1 MANVDGLSHG
11 LQELR
16 DSIAQTA
23 QAAPQIAR
31 QEVRREG
38 RAYFRGAVV
47 ASVITSLLVGIPLVM
62 LAGQVSAYQ
71 SAGEARAA
79 QIQASAMD
87 IRRLAQGAHDLGV
100 QANAE
105 LARRGLAM
113 VPIPAPGTAPD
124 SQVLAAAS
132 TAQIAAK
139 IATESIVVPTPAQIR
154 AEIAA
159 QLAKLPP
166 PPVGPASQQLIDA
179 VQAYVTANADKLR
192 GPQGEKGEAG
202 KSPPCLAEPE
212 QCQGAR
218 GEPPMGWTVEEADGF
233 TTTCQRV
240 AQFSVTAPRYH
251 CSHAASSSA
260 PSPTTSPASSPT
272 TPSPTTEPPPTTTP
286 AQPPGGGLLPV
297 SGR

>member
-47 ASVITSLLVGIPLVM
+47 ASVITSLLVGIPLIM

-87 IRRLAQGAHDLGV
+87 IRRLAEGAHDLGV

-154 AEIAA
+154 VEIAA

-166 PPVGPASQQLIDA
+166 PPVGPASQQLTDA
-179 VQAYVTANADKLR
+179 VQAYITANADKLH
-192 GPQGEKGEAG
+192 GPQGEKGQPVNLHHAWPNLSNVRAPGGSRRWAG
-202 KSPPCLAEPE
+202 PS
-212 QCQGAR
+212 R
-218 GEPPMGWTVEEADGF
+218 RPMG
-233 TTTCQRV
+233 
-240 AQFSVTAPRYH
+240 PPL
-251 CSHAASSSA
+251 HANASLSSA
-260 PSPTTSPASSPT
+260 
-272 TPSPTTEPPPTTTP
+272 
-286 AQPPGGGLLPV
+286 
-297 SGR
+297 